1 MAVTVI
7 RDADWI
13 VAWNADTARHCY
25 MRHGDVAFDDTGA
38 ILHVGGRY
46 AGAAETEIDGAS
58 RLVLPGFIDLHSHPS
73 TEPSYKGIRE
83 EHGVPAMYMSGL
95 YERSL
100 AFNLDPEGQQAG
112 ATVAFAEL
120 LQSGV
125 TSLVDISGAW
135 PGWLDTLAASGLR
148 GWVAPWFG
156 SARWTM
162 TTGHRLEYAWSDD
175 GGRASFDAA
184 RRVMDE
190 ADRHPCGRLTGLYGP
205 GVIDACTEELL
216 RETVS
221 AAETEGRRLTTHISQ
236 SVVEFNEMVQRHGI
250 TPVQWAQQI
259 GLLGPRTILGHAIF
273 IDEHSW
279 LHWSTRRDLDLIAQ
293 SGAAVA
299 HCPTPFARYGQTLED
314 FGRYL
319 RAGVTMGIGTDTLPH
334 NFLEEMRWATVL
346 ARVAAEDIE
355 TLQVSDVFH
364 AATVGGATA
373 LGRDDLGRLATG
385 CRADI
390 VLVDTSHP
398 AMRPTRDP
406 LRSLV
411 FSSCERAVAEVF
423 VDGRQVV
430 ADGRATGLDVA
441 AALDSLDEAQA
452 RMEADV
458 PNHDHAGR
466 RALDI
471 APLSLD
477 LRA

>member
-13 VAWNADTARHCY
+13 IAWDGDKKRHRY
-25 MRHGDVAFDDTGA
+25 LRGGDIAFDDGGA
-38 ILHVGGRY
+38 ILHVGGHF
-46 AGAAETEIDGAS
+46 DGAS
-58 RLVLPGFIDLHSHPS
+58 DNDIDGSSRVVLPGFIDLHSHPS

-100 AFNLDPEGQQAG
+100 AFNLDPEGQKAG
-112 ATVAFAEL
+112 ATVAFSEL

-135 PGWLDTLAASGLR
+135 PGWLDTLADSGLR
-148 GWVAPWFG
+148 AWVAPWYG
-156 SARWTM
+156 SARWKM
-162 TTGHRLEYAWSDD
+162 TTGHRLEYDWADD

-184 RRVMDE
+184 RAVMDE
-190 ADRHPCGRLTGLYGP
+190 ADRHSCGRLTGLYSP
-205 GVIDACTEELL
+205 GVIDACTEDLL
-216 RETVS
+216 RETVR
-221 AAETEGRRLTTHISQ
+221 AAEAEDRRLTTHISQ
-236 SVVEFNEMVQRHGI
+236 SVVEFNEMVQRHGM
-250 TPVQWAQQI
+250 TPVQWADQI
-259 GLLGPRTILGHAIF
+259 GLLGPRTILAHAIF

-279 LHWSTRRDLDLIAQ
+279 LHWSTRRDLDLIAS

-314 FGRYL
+314 FGRYV

-346 ARVAAEDIE
+346 ARIAAENIE
-355 TLQVSDVFH
+355 TLQVADIFH

-373 LGRDDLGRLATG
+373 LGRDDLGRLASG

-390 VLVDTSHP
+390 VLVDSNHP
-398 AMRPTRDP
+398 AMRPMRDP
-406 LRSLV
+406 LRSLI

-430 ADGRATGLDVA
+430 AAGRAMGLDIDA
-441 AALDSLDEAQA
+441 AHDALAEAQV

-458 PNHDHAGR
+458 PNNDHAKR

-471 APLSLD
+471 APLSLE
-477 LRA
+477 L

>member
-13 VAWNADTARHCY
+13 IAWDSDRQRHRY
-25 MRHGDVAFDDTGA
+25 LRGGDVAFDDNGA
-38 ILHVGGRY
+38 IVQVGGRFEGI
-46 AGAAETEIDGAS
+46 ASTEMDGRS
-58 RLVLPGFIDLHSHPS
+58 RIVLPGFVDLHSHPS
-73 TEPSYKGIRE
+73 TEPAYKGIRE

-100 AFNLDPEGQQAG
+100 AFNLDHDGQKAG

-120 LQSGV
+120 LESGV

-148 GWVAPWFG
+148 AWVAPWYG

-162 TTGHRLEYAWSDD
+162 TTGHRLEYTWSQD
-175 GGRASFDAA
+175 GGKASFDAA
-184 RRVMDE
+184 RQVMDE
-190 ADRHPCGRLTGLYGP
+190 ADRHACGRLTGLYSP
-205 GVIDACTEELL
+205 GVIDACTEDLL
-216 RETVS
+216 RDTVS
-221 AAETEGRRLTTHISQ
+221 AADAEDRRLTTHISQ

-250 TPVQWAQQI
+250 TPVQWADRI
-259 GLLGPRTILGHAIF
+259 GLLGSRTILAHAIF

-279 LHWSTRRDLDLIAQ
+279 LHWSTRRDLDLIAK

-334 NFLEEMRWATVL
+334 NFLEELRWATVL
-346 ARVAAEDIE
+346 ARIAAEDIE
-355 TLQVSDVFH
+355 TLQVADVFH

-373 LGRDDLGRLATG
+373 LGRDDLGRLAPG

-390 VLVDTSHP
+390 VLVDADHS
-398 AMRPTRDP
+398 AMRPLRDP

-411 FSSCERAVAEVF
+411 FSACERAVSEVF

-430 ADGRATGLDVA
+430 RDGRATGLDVA
-441 AALDSLDEAQA
+441 TAHDNLREAQA
-452 RMEADV
+452 RMEADA
-458 PNHDHAGR
+458 PNNDHAGR
-466 RALDI
+466 RASEI
-471 APLSLD
+471 APLSLE
-477 LRA
+477 L